1 MKKKITLVVA
11 LALVLVVG
19 VFGTL
24 AWLTDTTQTVT
35 NTFTVGNV
43 DITLAETDAT
53 TDTDGNQAKS
63 FKMVPGVEIDKDP
76 KVTVVDGSEDCW
88 LFVKLTEKIGDNV
101 KVGEKVLTFD
111 DFITY
116 AVADGWTQVGTETN
130 GVSVFGRKVMAT
142 ATTKTFDVIGY
153 NDGSTF
159 VPNKV
164 MVDGAKVTKDMMDAL
179 QTAGT
184 TAYPTLTVQAYAIQ
198 VQGFNDSDKTEA
210 DNMAAAW
217 AEVSKA
223 G

>member
-43 DITLAETDAT
+43 DITLAETGAT
-53 TDTDGNQAKS
+53 TDNNGNQAKS

-76 KVTVVDGSEDCW
+76 KVTVVNGSEDCW
-88 LFVKLTEKIGDNV
+88 LFVKLTEGIGTVTVNGV
-101 KVGEKVLTFD
+101 TKTFD

-130 GVSVFGRKVMAT
+130 GVSVFGRKVLAT
-142 ATTKTFDVIGY
+142 DTTKTFDVIGY
-153 NDGSTF
+153 YAGSTF

-164 MVDGAKVTKDMMDAL
+164 MVDGANVTKDMMDAL
-179 QTAGT
+179 QTAGEN
-184 TAYPTLTVQAYAIQ
+184 AYPTLTVQAYAIQ
-198 VQGFNDSDKTEA
+198 VQGFNDSAKSPAE
-210 DNMAAAW
+210 NMAAAW

>member
-43 DITLAETDAT
+43 DITLAETGAS
-53 TDTDGNQAKS
+53 TDNSGNQAKS

-88 LFVKLTEKIGDNV
+88 LFVKLTEKIGAV
-101 KVGEKVLTFD
+101 TVGAKTLTFD

-116 AVADGWTQVGTETN
+116 AVADGWAQVGTEAN
-130 GVSVFGRKVMAT
+130 GVSVFGRKVLAT
-142 ATTKTFDVIGY
+142 DTTKAFDVIGY
-153 NDGSTF
+153 NAGSTF

-164 MVDGAKVTKDMMDAL
+164 MVDGANVTKDMMDAL